1 MANFQN
7 TMFSSQPY
15 TFDRVVRIIINLA
28 VFVAVIFLIY
38 YLRSVLLPF
47 GVACLVAYLL
57 EPFVQFNRKLL
68 RLKGRIVAVFIT
80 LFEAIFFVS
89 LLIYLLTPSI
99 VAEAHKMSQLLEQ
112 YAGSKSSIPFLPD
125 TIQDFIRTHVDFKQI
140 SSLLTREEWTSLIEK
155 SVTASW
161 SVITG
166 SIELLVGLFGWC
178 IVLLYLIFIML
189 DYDNLSRS
197 FSHLVPP
204 RHRKIASRIGNDIK
218 SSMNH
223 YFRGQTLVA
232 ASVGVLFAIGFSI
245 IGLPM
250 AVVMGFFIFILTL
263 VPYLQLLSIPFVAI
277 LCLVCSVGEGV
288 SFWTIFGES
297 IAIYCIV
304 QVIND
309 VFLTPKIMGKAMGL
323 NPAIILLSLSVWGA
337 LMGLLGL
344 IIALPMTTLLI
355 AYYDE
360 FVIGNRD
367 ESNRQRQDDAEAI
380 ERATNDLD

>member
-1 MANFQN
+1 
-7 TMFSSQPY
+7 MFSSQPY

>member
-1 MANFQN
+1 
-7 TMFSSQPY
+7 MFSSQPY

-68 RLKGRIVAVFIT
+68 RLKGRIVAVFVT

-99 VAEAHKMSQLLEQ
+99 VAEAQKMSQLLEQ

-178 IVLLYLIFIML
+178 IVLLYIIFIML

-218 SSMNH
+218 NSMNH

-367 ESNRQRQDDAEAI
+367 ESNRQRQDDADAI